1 VVGCCGPRVDDSPL
15 PFGANGG
22 WAVRLIGDDMGE
34 DGPAGEPE
42 GRAGVG
48 LDVTGEGVLFF

>member
-1 VVGCCGPRVDDSPL
+1 
-15 PFGANGG
+15 
-22 WAVRLIGDDMGE
+22 LIGDDMGE